1 MPRSGSFSGTLP
13 FFTVLPRDSKT
24 RRYTLV
30 YGSVTIP
37 VLRSRDIVLS
47 PELFADR
54 SSFLWS
60 LATTSTP
67 TVTYA
72 KRASILPF
80 PYLPLTCMHRGDD
93 KITVAAGTS
102 EGILLVGTLQEIT
115 YPKDLFPF
123 GSFYVSN
130 VRLVRKSEL
139 QIDKDL
145 ESNFQCIYVGVGLQS
160 DI

>member
-37 VLRSRDIVLS
+37 FLRSRDIVLS

-93 KITVAAGTS
+93 KITV
-102 EGILLVGTLQEIT
+102 
-115 YPKDLFPF
+115 PKDLFPF

-145 ESNFQCIYVGVGLQS
+145 ESNFQCIYVGIGLQS

>member
-1 MPRSGSFSGTLP
+1 MVASDDLNAHGHLREASLHSPVSVPAANMHAPGRRQDHGGS
-13 FFTVLPRDSKT
+13 
-24 RRYTLV
+24 
-30 YGSVTIP
+30 
-37 VLRSRDIVLS
+37 
-47 PELFADR
+47 
-54 SSFLWS
+54 
-60 LATTSTP
+60 
-67 TVTYA
+67 
-72 KRASILPF
+72 
-80 PYLPLTCMHRGDD
+80 
-93 KITVAAGTS
+93 GTS

-145 ESNFQCIYVGVGLQS
+145 ESNFQCIYVGIGLQS